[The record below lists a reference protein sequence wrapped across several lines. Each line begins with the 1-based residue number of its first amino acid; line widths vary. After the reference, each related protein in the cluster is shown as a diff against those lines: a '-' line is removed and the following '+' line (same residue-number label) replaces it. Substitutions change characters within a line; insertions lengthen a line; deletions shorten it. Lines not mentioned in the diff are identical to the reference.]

1 MNIYANP
8 NSSFPSQV
16 VPDEEK
22 SSIEYGRRV
31 AQAIEG
37 EWWRQGGNGTRFALS
52 YNRFHNLRLYARGEQ
67 SVQKYKDELSINGD
81 MSYLN
86 LDWKPVPVISK
97 FVDIVVNGMSNKIF
111 EIKANAQDPVS
122 LKKRT
127 DYANAIYQDMLAK
140 PYLDE
145 LQGTL
150 GINQYQSPD
159 PANLPENEEEL
170 DLHMQLS
177 YKQAVEIA
185 EEEVINNVLAKNK
198 FDNTRKRFNYDL
210 AVLGIGAVKTNWN
223 KANGITID
231 YVDPARLIFSY
242 TEDPHFEDIYY
253 VGEVKSLTISEIAKE
268 FPYLDNERLESI
280 SKTKSNRSQ
289 IYGWQT
295 YDPNTIQLLY
305 FEYKTYN
312 SQVFKIKETQS
323 GLEKTLVKTDG
334 FNPPKADT
342 FSKVSRKI
350 EVLYKGVKV
359 IGNNEMIQW
368 ELSKNMTRP
377 FADTTKVEMS
387 YAIVAPRMYQ
397 GKIDSLVQ
405 KITGFADMI
414 QLTHLKLQQVMSRIV
429 PDGVF
434 LDMDGLA
441 EVDLGNGTN
450 YNPAE
455 ALNMYFQTGSIV
467 GRSLTQEGDMNRGKV
482 PIQELTSSSGQA
494 KIQSLIQTYQ
504 YYLQMIRDVTG
515 LNEARDASTPD
526 KDALVG
532 LQKMAANA
540 SNIAT
545 KHILNSSLWLTLRTC
560 ENISL
565 KVADSLN
572 YPLTLNSLK
581 SSISTYNVGTL
592 AEIQNL
598 NLHDF
603 GIYLELEPEEEEK
616 ALLEQNI
623 QMALQQGGIDLED
636 AIDIRQIS
644 NLKLANDVLK
654 QKRKKRQ
661 AQEQQNQ
668 QANIQAQA
676 AAQAETAEKTAM
688 AEVQKQEAI
697 SGSNVQYEQ
706 AKSQMEMQRMQTAW
720 QIKQQE
726 MQIQHQYDVQ
736 LKEMDVQMMEKK
748 EGAIEDRKD
757 TRTKIQATQQSKMIS
772 QRQNDLPPEDFENN
786 QQQEGAGQ
794 TQPPAMPQQ
803 GAPQQ
808 GMPMPPA

>member
-1 MNIYANP
+1 MRINTNP

-16 VPDEEK
+16 VSDEVK
-22 SSIEYGRRV
+22 NSWEYGEQI

-37 EWWRQGGNGTRFALS
+37 EWWRQGGNGTRFATS
-52 YNRFHNLRLYARGEQ
+52 YNRFHSLRLYARGEQ
-67 SVQKYKDELSINGD
+67 PVQKYKDELSINGD

-86 LDWKPVPVISK
+86 LDWKPVPVLSK
-97 FVDIVVNGMSNKIF
+97 FVDIVVNGMSNKMF
-111 EIKANAQDPVS
+111 QIKANAQDPVS

-127 DYANAIYQDMLAK
+127 DYATAIYEDMLAK
-140 PYLDE
+140 PYLEE
-145 LQGTL
+145 LKTKL
-150 GINQYQSPD
+150 GLDLYQSPN
-159 PANLPENEEEL
+159 PAGLPANEEEL
-170 DLHMQLS
+170 DMHMQLS
-177 YKQAVEIA
+177 YKHAVEIA
-185 EEEVINNVLAKNK
+185 EEEVIDNVLAKNK

-210 AVLGIGAVKTNWN
+210 VTLGMGAVKTNWN

-242 TEDPHFEDIYY
+242 TEDPNFEDIYY
-253 VGEVKSLTISEIAKE
+253 VGEIKSLTIAEIAKE
-268 FPYLDNERLESI
+268 FPHLTEKDLEKI
-280 SKTKSNRSQ
+280 SKQVGSRDTT
-289 IYGWQT
+289 YGWQT
-295 YDPNTIQLLY
+295 YDPNTIQVMY

-312 SQVFKIKETQS
+312 SQVFKIKETAT
-323 GLEKTLVKTDG
+323 GLEKSLVKDDT
-334 FNPPKADT
+334 FNPPENDS
-342 FSKVSRKI
+342 FEKVSRKI
-350 EVLYKGVKV
+350 EVLYKGAKV
-359 IGNNEMIQW
+359 IGNNELLQW
-368 ELSKNMTRP
+368 ELAENMTRP

-397 GKIDSLVQ
+397 GKIESIVS
-405 KITGFADMI
+405 KTTGFADMI

-467 GRSLTQEGDMNRGKV
+467 GRSLTQEGSLNQGKV
-482 PIQELTSSSGQA
+482 PIQELTSSSGQG

-515 LNEARDASTPD
+515 LNEARDGSDQD
-526 KDALVG
+526 KNALVG

-540 SNIAT
+540 SNTAT
-545 KHILNSSLWLTLRTC
+545 RHILQSSMWLTLRTC

-592 AEIQNL
+592 QEIQNL
-598 NLHDF
+598 NIHDF
-603 GIYLELEPEEEEK
+603 GIYLELEPEDEEK
-616 ALLEQNI
+616 AQLEQNI

-644 NLKLANDVLK
+644 NLKLANNVLK
-654 QKRKKRQ
+654 QRRRRKQ
-661 AQEQQNQ
+661 AQEQKNQ

-676 AAQAETAEKTAM
+676 DAQASSAEKVAM
-688 AEVQKQEAI
+688 SEVQKQEAI
-697 SGSNVQYEQ
+697 SGSKVQYEQ
-706 AKSQMEMQRMQTAW
+706 AVNQFEIQRMQIAS
-720 QIKQQE
+720 QLKQQE
-726 MQIQHQYDVQ
+726 MEFQHQFDMQ
-736 LKEMDVQMMEKK
+736 LKGMEVEAMKTK
-748 EGAIEDRKD
+748 ESSIEDRKD
-757 TRTKIQATQQSKMIS
+757 KRSKMEATQQSELIS
-772 QRQNDLPPEDFENN
+772 QRQNDLLPKNFEDQNTS
-786 QQQEGAGQ
+786 AV
-794 TQPPAMPQQ
+794 MPQV
-803 GAPQQ
+803 
-808 GMPMPPA
+808 